1 MTSIEMREPKKPKI
15 TKADLSLQKKIG
27 TGQIDER
34 VVKKCQEVMDRNE
47 VDFGPL
53 ALELLSKLDVA
64 VKEAKKGGKPKAQAV
79 QDIVTPVMQLKANA
93 ATFKYDLISNLANVM
108 LSFLEAITDLDK
120 TVIEIVEAHQKT
132 LSVIV
137 MKKMAGTGGAP
148 GKQLEDEL
156 KGACKRYFTK
166 KS

>member
-1 MTSIEMREPKKPKI
+1 MREPKKPKI

-27 TGQIDER
+27 TGTVEEKLI
-34 VVKKCQEVMDRNE
+34 KKCQDVMDRNE
-47 VDFGPL
+47 VDFGPM
-53 ALELLSKLDVA
+53 ALELLDKLDKA
-64 VKEAKKGGKPKAQAV
+64 VKEAKKGGKPQKEAI

-108 LSFLEAITDLDK
+108 LSFLEAIKDLDK

-137 MKKMAGTGGAP
+137 MKKMAGNGGDA
-148 GKQLEDEL
+148 GKLLEDEL